1 MASPVVL
8 STLKG
13 PVSRMREDMVEQNH
27 VLIGAIRKLALAGEQ
42 AEFSVEQMIE
52 LLERA

>member
-1 MASPVVL
+1 MAWLLVL

-13 PVSRMREDMVEQNH
+13 PVSRMREMVEQNH